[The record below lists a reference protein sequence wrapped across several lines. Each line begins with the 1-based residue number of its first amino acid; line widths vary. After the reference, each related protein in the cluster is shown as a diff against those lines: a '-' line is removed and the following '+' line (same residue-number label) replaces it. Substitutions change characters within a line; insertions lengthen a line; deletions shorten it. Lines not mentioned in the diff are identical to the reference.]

1 METIV
6 HRIRLRSGV
15 APERF
20 EAWVTGVDY
29 TTCPQLPSVLQ
40 FSVHRVSVDER
51 ATFHYLEVIVVRD
64 QEEFARDMRD
74 SIFVNLSADFGEMAE
89 VVNEDIGTYIEP
101 GYQVSSWR

>member
-29 TTCPQLPSVLQ
+29 ATCPELPSVLQ
-40 FSVHRVSVDER
+40 FSVQRVSVAEA
-51 ATFHYLEVIVVRD
+51 ATFHYLEVIVVCGR
-64 QEEFARDMRD
+64 EEFARDMRGLT
-74 SIFVNLSADFGEMAE
+74 FLKLSAEFAEMAE
-89 VVNEDIGTYIEP
+89 VITEDVGTYIEP